1 MSTSF
6 ATTADGTR
14 IAYDAVGE
22 GLPLVLLHGGWVEDR
37 RAWHDYGYVE
47 RLGSRFRLLVID
59 ARGHGES
66 DRPTTVEAYAAGR
79 ICEDVLAVLNA
90 ERVHR
95 ASVWGWSYGGSIALQ
110 LATTAPYVDH
120 VDRVVLGGV
129 VLGRWLTREIV
140 DPMLRTLQDLADAK
154 AKGAIDDLPM
164 HDVKK
169 DFGRRADI
177 AVATA
182 ACQAM
187 LDWPVVEPES
197 LRRPA
202 MFYTGSAY
210 LYAMDLLT
218 PYKERLAKAG
228 ASWIVLD
235 GLDHR
240 GEFEAIDRALPECVS
255 FLTRGDA

>member
-6 ATTADGTR
+6 ASSADGTR

-22 GLPLVLLHGGWVEDR
+22 GPPLVLLHGGWVEDR
-37 RAWHDYGYVE
+37 RAWHEHGYVE
-47 RLGSRFRLLVID
+47 RLRSRFRLFVID

-66 DRPTTVEAYAAGR
+66 GRPTSVEAYAASR

-90 ERVHR
+90 EDASR

-110 LATTAPYVDH
+110 LATTAPYVDR
-120 VDRVVLGGV
+120 VDRVALGGV
-129 VLGRWLTREIV
+129 VLGKWLTKEIV
-140 DPMLRTLQDLADAK
+140 EPMLTTLQTLADAK
-154 AKGAIDDLPM
+154 AKGEIDDLPM
-164 HDVKK
+164 HDMKK

-177 AVATA
+177 AVARA

-197 LRRPA
+197 LRCPA
-202 MFYTGSAY
+202 LFYTGSAY
-210 LYAMDLLT
+210 LYAMERLT
-218 PYKERLAKAG
+218 PYAERLEKVG
-228 ASWIVLD
+228 ARWLVID

-240 GEFEAIDRALPECVS
+240 GEFEAIDRVLPDCVA
-255 FLTRGDA
+255 FLSGSEA